1 MNELQIGQPSCY
13 NMVYRDV
20 GSHDLV
26 ITFTPTNGYFL
37 YHNDLNA
44 NKLCITTT
52 SPNYYVYNA
61 GSACNKIVDFLRN
74 KDIRNIICVGSS
86 KAGLA
91 SILWAHLISQKVKNS
106 KVFALSFS
114 PQTQLYPFN
123 ENLYFPS
130 YELMWKTAR
139 KNAGLEKCII
149 NYGNLA
155 QILQGSDL
163 QGLLIY
169 PKGNDCD
176 RIEAERLANTQLKLI
191 PIDYP
196 LHGSFLPFMPQ
207 AKDEQKLMSMV
218 EKIYENAK
226 KDADIYATIPA
237 SKEELYEL
245 VQSVKAP
252 TIDELIRA
260 IFFEMSQLPEL
271 TNYQSVKQTGFL

>member
-1 MNELQIGQPSCY
+1 MQELQVLPVQ
-13 NMVYRDV
+13 
-20 GSHDLV
+20 
-26 ITFTPTNGYFL
+26 
-37 YHNDLNA
+37 
-44 NKLCITTT
+44 
-52 SPNYYVYNA
+52 
-61 GSACNKIVDFLRN
+61 
-74 KDIRNIICVGSS
+74 
-86 KAGLA
+86 
-91 SILWAHLISQKVKNS
+91 LIS
-106 KVFALSFS
+106 
-114 PQTQLYPFN
+114 N
-123 ENLYFPS
+123 EHY
-130 YELMWKTAR
+130 K
-139 KNAGLEKCII
+139 
-149 NYGNLA
+149 
-155 QILQGSDL
+155 
-163 QGLLIY
+163 
-169 PKGNDCD
+169 
-176 RIEAERLANTQLKLI
+176 IEAERLANTQLKLI